1 MYPCHNVDQ
10 NNLIFVIVVYNSV
23 EEMSVA
29 LDNGV
34 IEGIL
39 TQLQLAALSYLS
51 SLLLSPLKED
61 RSGHH

>member
-1 MYPCHNVDQ
+1 
-10 NNLIFVIVVYNSV
+10 
-23 EEMSVA
+23 MSVA

-61 RSGHH
+61 RSDHHYKW

>member
-1 MYPCHNVDQ
+1 
-10 NNLIFVIVVYNSV
+10 
-23 EEMSVA
+23 MSVA

-51 SLLLSPLKED
+51 SLSLSPLKED
-61 RSGHH
+61 RSGHHYKW